1 MDGVILPG
9 YYQSQIGNDK
19 LRWERTTQT
28 NVGLDFSFLNGRIT
42 LTADAYYKKTT
53 DLLLMVKLPQTSGFD
68 SGMQNVGSVVNKG
81 LEFQLTTRN
90 LTGELKWTTDFNIS
104 TNKNEVTD
112 MAGSPAIFT
121 GSLDKKIS
129 GNRLYHPE
137 RRGFG
142 FFLWFPGSR
151 SKPAERTY
159 DVRKG

>member
-1 MDGVILPG
+1 MGNDQVGYYSSYGIYGIEANYNMDGVILPG

-90 LTGELKWTTDFNIS
+90 LTGN
-104 TNKNEVTD
+104 
-112 MAGSPAIFT
+112 
-121 GSLDKKIS
+121 
-129 GNRLYHPE
+129 
-137 RRGFG
+137 
-142 FFLWFPGSR
+142 
-151 SKPAERTY
+151 
-159 DVRKG
+159 